1 MKINPI
7 EYLRKLT
14 LGGNQE
20 SSKRFIALYTV
31 IVLITVPVM
40 KYTDHSNLAIV
51 LGILTGFVSA
61 LLTVAAYESIK
72 GVNKNKPPEEE
83 LPN

>member
-7 EYLRKLT
+7 EYFRKLT

-20 SSKRFIALYTV
+20 SSKRFISLYTV

-40 KYTDHSNLAIV
+40 RYTNASNLAIV
-51 LGILTGFVSA
+51 LGILTGFVLS
-61 LLTVAAYESIK
+61 LLSVAAYESIK
-72 GVNKNKPPEEE
+72 GVNKNKETPPDEK
-83 LPN
+83 